1 MLDGMRRHKGWL
13 KWSLA
18 LVCLAFVFLY
28 VPDFFDQS
36 GASGLPNSVLA
47 RVGTHEITT
56 MEFRRIYLQ
65 QVQNYRVQTG
75 EEISEDV
82 LRSLGVHRQVLQ
94 QLVNQYSAL
103 AEAERLGLEVTDAE
117 IRQAI
122 INLPLFQED
131 GRFVGE
137 ERYRQALQFQR
148 PPVTTAQF
156 EEEIRRDLLVRRLQS
171 AVTDW
176 VGVTDEELE
185 AEYRRRNERV
195 SVNVVTFR
203 GDDFRDEV
211 EATDSDVELLY
222 DEESLT
228 YEVPERRQLR
238 FLLIDES
245 AISDSITL
253 TDAEVQDYYD
263 ANFSR
268 FSRPGQVRASHILL
282 RTEDQDEAAVEAR
295 AAELAAEARA
305 GADFAELARAH
316 SDDEGT
322 AVQGGDL
329 GLFARG
335 RMVPEFEAVAFELEV
350 GAISDPVRSAFGFHV
365 ITVTEKQ
372 EAATQP
378 LTEVRDLI
386 ERTLKQE
393 QAATRSSALANAIAE
408 EVSTPADLDTAA
420 ASRGFEVQ
428 ESGFVSPGE
437 PILGLGL
444 APQISARA
452 FQLPEGEVA
461 GPIRSPLGPTWVTVV
476 GRQDPYVP
484 PLDDVREQVREDVLR
499 RKALTAARQRA
510 AEAVDVLKAADD
522 FEAAAGEAGWP
533 VGSSEPLSRGGT
545 FPEVGAN
552 AAVEALAFSLP
563 VGGVSDVIEAGNAA
577 AIIQVVER
585 QDVVPAVFD
594 AEKKE
599 LEAEMLGQRRQQ
611 FYSSYL
617 ANVATSLAVSID
629 EAALTEAL
637 GA

>member
-28 VPDFFDQS
+28 VPDFFDES
-36 GASGLPNSVLA
+36 GASGLQNSVLA
-47 RVGTHEITT
+47 RVGRHEITT
-56 MEFRRIYLQ
+56 MEFRRVYLQ

-117 IRQAI
+117 IRQSI
-122 INLPLFQED
+122 INLPLFQEN
-131 GRFVGE
+131 GHFVGE

-156 EEEIRRDLLVRRLQS
+156 EEEIRRELLVRRLQS
-171 AVTDW
+171 AITGW

-203 GDDFRDEV
+203 GDDFRDVV

-245 AISDSITL
+245 AIGDSITL

-378 LTEVRDLI
+378 LAEVRDLI
-386 ERTLKQE
+386 ERTIKQE
-393 QAATRSSALANAIAE
+393 QAAIRSSALANAIAE

-420 ASRGFEVQ
+420 SSRGLEVQ
-428 ESGFVSPGE
+428 ESGLSPRASRSSDWGW
-437 PILGLGL
+437 PHRSLRGHSSSPRVRWPAQFGRRWDQRGSPWWVDRIPMCRRSMTCASRCARTFCG
-444 APQISARA
+444 ARRSPRPNSARPKRSMCSRRLTTSRL
-452 FQLPEGEVA
+452 LPARRVGLWAPVNHSLGRDVPGGWRECCG
-461 GPIRSPLGPTWVTVV
+461 RSPRLFASSRWG
-476 GRQDPYVP
+476 
-484 PLDDVREQVREDVLR
+484 
-499 RKALTAARQRA
+499 QRCHR
-510 AEAVDVLKAADD
+510 
-522 FEAAAGEAGWP
+522 GWK
-533 VGSSEPLSRGGT
+533 RGGDY
-545 FPEVGAN
+545 PGRRASRRRSCRVRRR
-552 AAVEALAFSLP
+552 
-563 VGGVSDVIEAGNAA
+563 
-577 AIIQVVER
+577 ER
-585 QDVVPAVFD
+585 RA
-594 AEKKE
+594 
-599 LEAEMLGQRRQQ
+599 R
-611 FYSSYL
+611 
-617 ANVATSLAVSID
+617 N
-629 EAALTEAL
+629 
-637 GA
+637 